1 VATICRRSRCRRRN
15 QNLAAIA
22 AILIIGVAAAAAPVS
37 IQLEGGSFKVTG
49 WDPPRTPPTK
59 GFSSIFAVYAGG
71 GDLPPVAGT
80 YTAKP
85 GALVFRP
92 NFPIAPGVKYRAVF
106 RSPQG
111 GPPLEKIFESP
122 SRDLTPAARVQH
134 VYPSADILPS
144 NQLRIYIY
152 FSQPMSRN
160 EAGQRIHML
169 DASGKVLPGVFLPG
183 EELWSPD
190 FRRLTMTLDPGRIK
204 RGLTSNEAMGP
215 PITEGK
221 RYTLVIDRDWP
232 DARGVHMLEGFRKPF
247 RGGPSQRN
255 PPDPKQWKVS
265 APNAGTTDALIVD
278 FPAPMNYPLL
288 QRMLQVDGIAGAVSI
303 DKQETEW
310 RFIPK
315 DPWKTG
321 DHRLTVDAGLEDL
334 AGNHIGQAFDI
345 DVFKRVT
352 EHIATKTISLP
363 FTVR

>member
-1 VATICRRSRCRRRN
+1 MLK

-22 AILIIGVAAAAAPVS
+22 VVLGLLPAATGTAAIAAPVF
-37 IQLEGGSFKVTG
+37 IQLDGGSFKVTG
-49 WDPPRTPPTK
+49 WDPPRAAPAK
-59 GFSSIFAVYAGG
+59 GWASIFAVYAGVS
-71 GDLPPVAGT
+71 DLPPVAGT
-80 YTAKP
+80 YSAESN
-85 GALVFRP
+85 ALIFRP
-92 NFPIAPGVKYRAVF
+92 SFPIAPGVHYRAIF
-106 RSPQG
+106 RSQAG
-111 GPPLEKIFESP
+111 GAPIEKTFDGP
-122 SRDLTPAARVQH
+122 ARDLTPTTRVEH
-134 VYPSADILPS
+134 VYPSADVLPS

-169 DASGKVLPGVFLPG
+169 DEHGKALPGVFLPG

-221 RYTLVIDRDWP
+221 RYILVIDRDWL
-232 DARGVHMLEGFRKPF
+232 DAHGVRMTEGFRKPF

-255 PPDPKQWKVS
+255 PPDPKQWKIS
-265 APNAGTTDALIVD
+265 APKAGTVEALTVD

-288 QRMLQVDGIAGAVSI
+288 QRMLQVDGVAGAAGI

-315 DPWKTG
+315 DPWKPG
-321 DHRLTVDAGLEDL
+321 DHRLTVDTGLEDL
-334 AGNHIGQAFDI
+334 AGNHIGQAFDL

-352 EHIATKTISLP
+352 EHIAAKTMSIP